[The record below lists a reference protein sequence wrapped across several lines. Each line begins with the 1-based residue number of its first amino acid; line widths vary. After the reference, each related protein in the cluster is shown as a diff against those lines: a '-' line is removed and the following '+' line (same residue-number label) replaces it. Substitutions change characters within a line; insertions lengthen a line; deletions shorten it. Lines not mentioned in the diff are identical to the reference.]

1 MTGPGSRPAPPGAGP
16 GPDPAVPPAISP
28 PAPPGA
34 SPDPLAEAVRRSAV
48 RAEAGRRDPE
58 PSLARRFGQI
68 GVLGW
73 VIVLPTLGGVLAG
86 GWLDRLLGTGI
97 TFAAALTMAGAALGL
112 WLALRWMHA
121 Q

>member
-1 MTGPGSRPAPPGAGP
+1 MTGSGPRPAPPGAGP

-28 PAPPGA
+28 PA
-34 SPDPLAEAVRRSAV
+34 PLAEAVRRSAV